1 MKGLIGVKCA
11 KCGTENSEES
21 SYCKECGALLVEGEA
36 GEGEPL
42 SEIQPTKFARF
53 LSALWGRKGPILMAI
68 CVGLMMG
75 LVFAPWAFVNLK
87 LGGLTIASRQYS
99 GWEIYV
105 PRILFFLSIVPLAI
119 SLLLIVGIG
128 SRRRVVETHICTFV
142 AGVIFTVW
150 LVVFLMSNVLGSF
163 IARLKVV
170 QFNAI
175 GGQVATIFLLV
186 GFILGII
193 ITSYDRGK
201 LLRSI
206 GEG

>member
-1 MKGLIGVKCA
+1 MGVKCA
-11 KCGTENSEES
+11 KCGTENSQES
-21 SYCKECGALLVEGEA
+21 SYCKECGALLGEEETGEVEALG
-36 GEGEPL
+36 
-42 SEIQPTKFARF
+42 EIQPTGFARF
-53 LSALWGRKGPILMAI
+53 LSAVWGRKGPILMAI

-87 LGGLTIASRQYS
+87 LAGLTIASRQYS

-105 PRILFFLSIVPLAI
+105 PRILFFLSIIPLAI

-128 SRRRVVETHICTFV
+128 TRRRVIETHICTFF

-150 LVVFLMSNVLGSF
+150 LVVFLMSNVLSSF

-170 QFNAI
+170 QFNPI
-175 GGQVATIFLLV
+175 GGQVATIFLLA
-186 GFILGII
+186 GFIIGII
-193 ITSYDRGK
+193 ITSYDRGR

-206 GEG
+206 EEG